1 MLLTSFI
8 REYKKKVLIGLN
20 KRFFPKTDLL
30 NEVLILDESKKK
42 LQIKLEHILS
52 KSKNFSKFLGKK
64 DKINSTEFKKEIKS
78 LRDQLVDISE
88 KLSKK
93 LLQIPNIPDEC
104 VKTGKS
110 KEENELIYQEGDF
123 PTLSKSS
130 LPHWNLEK
138 KFRIFDFETGTKIS
152 QKGFPIY
159 LGQGARFQRGL
170 IQYFLDKNTES
181 GYFEYELPYLVNEI
195 SVQSTGQLPD
205 KEFQMYH
212 LGKDNL
218 YLIPT
223 GEVPLMNIFRNK
235 ILEKKQLPIK
245 ATTYTPCFRREAG
258 SYGNPVRGLNRIH
271 QFHKVEIIQITEPK
285 KSNFAFEEMK
295 EHIIRLLRSLE
306 LPFRVL
312 KLCGGNLG
320 FTASITYDFEV
331 YSAAQHRWLEVS
343 SLSNC
348 TDYQSNRLHLRYR
361 TDEGKK
367 TLCHSLNGSALAI
380 PRVLAALMENN
391 QKKEYITLPKVLVP
405 YTGFEVIKK

>member
-1 MLLTSFI
+1 MLRTSFI
-8 REYKKKVLIGLN
+8 RENKKKVLIGLN
-20 KRFFPKTDLL
+20 KRFFTKTDLL
-30 NEVLILDESKKK
+30 NEVLILDEKKK
-42 LQIKLEHILS
+42 QLQIKLEHLLS
-52 KSKNFSKFLGKK
+52 KSKNLDKFY
-64 DKINSTEFKKEIKS
+64 KINSVEFKFKKEIKY
-78 LRDQLVDISE
+78 LRYQLIDTSE
-88 KLSKK
+88 SFSEK
-93 LLQIPNIPDEC
+93 LLQIPNIPDES
-104 VKTGKS
+104 VKIGKS
-110 KEENELIYQEGDF
+110 KEENELLYQEGDF
-123 PTLSKSS
+123 PTLSESS
-130 LPHWNLEK
+130 LQHWNLEK
-138 KFRIFDFETGTKIS
+138 KFRLFDFETGTKIS

-195 SVQSTGQLPD
+195 SVRGTGQLPD

-212 LGKDNL
+212 IAMDDL

-223 GEVPLMNIFRNK
+223 GEVPLMNIFRK
-235 ILEKKQLPIK
+235 KLLEKKQLPIK

-285 KSNFAFEEMK
+285 KSNLAFEEMK
-295 EHIIRLLRSLE
+295 EHLIKLLRSLE
-306 LPFRVL
+306 LPFRVV
-312 KLCGGNLG
+312 KLCGGNMG

-331 YSAAQHRWLEVS
+331 YSTAQNRWVEVS

-348 TDYQSNRLHLRYR
+348 TNYQSNRLQLRYR
-361 TDEGKK
+361 IDEEKK
-367 TLCHSLNGSALAI
+367 TLCHTLNGSALAL

-391 QKKEYITLPKVLVP
+391 QKKEYITIPKELIP